1 MTTDFV
7 YMGFPKRTFDG
18 SASYGFDGN
27 AIQLFST
34 AYICPRCYNRTSE
47 IPTQCCVCKVQLNS
61 SSHIARSHHHLFPV
75 PNFDELSVTLSKD
88 KKSLRAYKM
97 LLSEPEKE
105 LGIRKSYPVS
115 STAHDISVK
124 EENVQNDAKIEAGV
138 EAGGG
143 VGVEVEKDQNDDVDF
158 VGVLSSCKG
167 CLETFTKISL
177 VMQCPLC
184 ENIFCIE
191 CDLFI
196 HNSLH
201 NCPGCIV

>member
-88 KKSLRAYKM
+88 KKSLRAYRM

-105 LGIRKSYPVS
+105 LGIRKGYPVS
-115 STAHDISVK
+115 STAHDTSVK
-124 EENVQNDAKIEAGV
+124 EENVQSDTKIEA
-138 EAGGG
+138 G
-143 VGVEVEKDQNDDVDF
+143 VGVEVEAEVEKDQNYDVDF

-167 CLETFTKISL
+167 CLEMFTKISL

>member
-97 LLSEPEKE
+97 LFSEPEKE
-105 LGIRKSYPVS
+105 LGIRKSYTVS
-115 STAHDISVK
+115 STAQDTSVK
-124 EENVQNDAKIEAGV
+124 EEVVQIDTKIEAGV
-138 EAGGG
+138 G
-143 VGVEVEKDQNDDVDF
+143 VGVEVEVEKDQNDDVDF

-167 CLETFTKISL
+167 CLEMFTKISL

-201 NCPGCIV
+201 NCPGCIL

>member
-88 KKSLRAYKM
+88 KKTLRAYKL

-105 LGIRKSYPVS
+105 LGIRKNYTVT
-115 STAHDISVK
+115 STVNETSVK
-124 EENVQNDAKIEAGV
+124 EEVVQIENKVENGV
-138 EAGGG
+138 EA
-143 VGVEVEKDQNDDVDF
+143 VAEAEAYSNQNTDVDF

-167 CLETFTKISL
+167 CLEMFSKVSL

-184 ENIFCIE
+184 ENMFCIE

-201 NCPGCIV
+201 NCPGCVV

>member
-105 LGIRKSYPVS
+105 LGIRKSYTVS
-115 STAHDISVK
+115 STAHDTSVK

-138 EAGGG
+138 G
-143 VGVEVEKDQNDDVDF
+143 VGVGVEVEVEKDQNDDVDF
-158 VGVLSSCKG
+158 VAVLSSCKG
-167 CLETFTKISL
+167 CLEMFTKISL

>member
-105 LGIRKSYPVS
+105 LGIRKSYTVS
-115 STAHDISVK
+115 STAHDTSVK
-124 EENVQNDAKIEAGV
+124 EEVVQNDTKIEAGV
-138 EAGGG
+138 G
-143 VGVEVEKDQNDDVDF
+143 VEVEVEKDQNDDVDF

-167 CLETFTKISL
+167 CLEMFTKISL